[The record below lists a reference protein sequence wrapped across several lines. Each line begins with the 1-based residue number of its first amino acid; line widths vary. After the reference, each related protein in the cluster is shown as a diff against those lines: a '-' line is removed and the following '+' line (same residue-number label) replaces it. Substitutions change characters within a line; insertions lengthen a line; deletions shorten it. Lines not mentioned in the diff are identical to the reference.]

1 MKKLHLDLDMLAVD
15 TFAVQDAATRD
26 EGSVQAHEATPYCA
40 VTSGINSCWC
50 SEYYT
55 CDCA

>member
-1 MKKLHLDLDMLAVD
+1 MKKLHLDLDTLAVD
-15 TFAVQDAATRD
+15 TFAVQDASVRD
-26 EGSVQAHEATPYCA
+26 DGTVRGHAATPLCA
-40 VTSGINSCWC
+40 VTSGIDSCWC